1 MMLALDVRAGEV
13 GVQITAFS
21 CNLMDNESLGGSKT

>member
-1 MMLALDVRAGEV
+1 MFLVMVALDVRAGEV

-21 CNLMDNESLGGSKT
+21 CNLMNNES